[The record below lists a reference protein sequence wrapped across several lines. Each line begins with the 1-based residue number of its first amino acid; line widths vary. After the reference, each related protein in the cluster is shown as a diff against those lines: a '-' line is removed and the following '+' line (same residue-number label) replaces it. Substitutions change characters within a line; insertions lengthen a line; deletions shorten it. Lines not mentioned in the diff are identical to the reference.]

1 MKTKVVYVA
10 VSSHNDFFLEE
21 LWASLYS
28 LRQFTPPACEVV
40 VLSDAETAER
50 IKCRPALYEMIN
62 ELNVIQVPSKYS
74 NELRSR
80 VIKTNIRNLVD
91 GDFLFIDTD
100 TIICDSLESID
111 NLNVTNL
118 AMVPEFHDSFKKHLC
133 YEFVYHDVIRIF
145 CTDCSDSQYWFNSG
159 CMFVRDNET
168 TRKFFADWKKNW
180 TYSAFEKNEN
190 SDQRALLK
198 TDHDYGYIIET
209 LPGVYNCQVAVSIQY
224 FFDAKIVHFWHMR
237 ANFTSDMNYSPFT
250 NKEIYKQIHQDNCIS
265 QSVADTIIHCK
276 SSFRSPSMIVGD
288 AEMRFVMSSFNTI
301 LNKAYKESKLMRSL
315 INGFTKLTYY
325 YLRAKAKLGK

>member
-1 MKTKVVYVA
+1 MY
-10 VSSHNDFFLEE
+10 
-21 LWASLYS
+21 
-28 LRQFTPPACEVV
+28 
-40 VLSDAETAER
+40 
-50 IKCRPALYEMIN
+50 
-62 ELNVIQVPSKYS
+62 
-74 NELRSR
+74 
-80 VIKTNIRNLVD
+80 
-91 GDFLFIDTD
+91 
-100 TIICDSLESID
+100 
-111 NLNVTNL
+111 
-118 AMVPEFHDSFKKHLC
+118 
-133 YEFVYHDVIRIF
+133 
-145 CTDCSDSQYWFNSG
+145 
-159 CMFVRDNET
+159 VRDNET

-237 ANFTSDMNYSPFT
+237 AKFTSDMNYSPFT

>member
-1 MKTKVVYVA
+1 MKTQIVYSVI
-10 VSSHNDFFLEE
+10 STEKDFFLEE
-21 LWASLYS
+21 LWVSVYS
-28 LRQFTPPACEVV
+28 LRQFHPNDRVV
-40 VLSDAETAER
+40 VMTDAPTGER
-50 IKCRPALYEMIN
+50 IKRRPSLDCLISEVMVIPMPEGYNNDCRARE
-62 ELNVIQVPSKYS
+62 
-74 NELRSR
+74 
-80 VIKTNIRNLVD
+80 IKTNIRNLID

-100 TIICDSLESID
+100 TVICQPLDEVD
-111 NLNVTNL
+111 NLPVKNL
-118 AMVPEFHDSFKKHLC
+118 AMVPEFHDSFKKHFC
-133 YEFVYHDVIRIF
+133 YEFVYQDVIRIF

-237 ANFTSDMNYSPFT
+237 AKFTSDMNYSPFT

>member
-1 MKTKVVYVA
+1 MVIPMPEGYN
-10 VSSHNDFFLEE
+10 ND
-21 LWASLYS
+21 
-28 LRQFTPPACEVV
+28 
-40 VLSDAETAER
+40 
-50 IKCRPALYEMIN
+50 CRARE
-62 ELNVIQVPSKYS
+62 
-74 NELRSR
+74 
-80 VIKTNIRNLVD
+80 IKTNIRNLID

-100 TIICDSLESID
+100 TVICQPLDEVD
-111 NLNVTNL
+111 NLYVKNL
-118 AMVPEFHDSFKKHLC
+118 AMVPEFHDSFKKHFC
-133 YEFVYHDVIRIF
+133 YEFVYQDVIRIF

-237 ANFTSDMNYSPFT
+237 AKFTSDMNYSPFT